1 MARNALCTMSGNALR
16 KAAKGCKKAS
26 YSFPSLRS
34 QIGQGL
40 SAKTL
45 SRGSLELLLVSK
57 RVHESIRSLQHRQT
71 NPGFATGHALAAVPR
86 HADFQPSNAH
96 SNMSYLTL
104 LAELVHASVFPAR
117 SSHSPRKI
125 QRKDLQP
132 MS

>member
-45 SRGSLELLLVSK
+45 SRGSLELQS
-57 RVHESIRSLQHRQT
+57 VHQSCQSSFEHQPRNQ
-71 NPGFATGHALAAVPR
+71 GFATGHALAAVLG
-86 HADFQPSNAH
+86 HADFQPRNAH